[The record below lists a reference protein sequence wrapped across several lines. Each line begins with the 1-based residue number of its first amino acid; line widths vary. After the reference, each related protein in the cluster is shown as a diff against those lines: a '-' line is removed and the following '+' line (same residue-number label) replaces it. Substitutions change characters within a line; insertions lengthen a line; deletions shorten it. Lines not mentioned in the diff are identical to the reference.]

1 MSEEKTSISY
11 ADRTAYQDGIRVGI
25 QKGRNFERSE
35 ILRILDQLRTA
46 MASVE
51 TGGYGPSSANMP
63 IRVKTVDLII
73 EKIKEKNEHNQI

>member
-35 ILRILDQLRTA
+35 IMRILDQLRSK
-46 MASVE
+46 MPQRVE
-51 TGGYGPSSANMP
+51 T
-63 IRVKTVDLII
+63 IDLII
-73 EKIKEKNEHNQI
+73 EKIKEKDEHNQI